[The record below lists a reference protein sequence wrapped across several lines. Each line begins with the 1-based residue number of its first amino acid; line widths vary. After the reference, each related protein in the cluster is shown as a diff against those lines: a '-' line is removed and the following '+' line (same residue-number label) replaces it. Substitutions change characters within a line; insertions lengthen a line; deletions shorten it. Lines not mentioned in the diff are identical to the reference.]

1 MNYIGSK
8 YSLRD
13 FIDNTIKKVVGD
25 NPSDMVFF
33 DLFAGTCILGLIS
46 KHELAK

>member
-13 FIDNTIKKVVGD
+13 FIDNTIKK
-25 NPSDMVFF
+25 DMVFC
-33 DLFAGTCILGLIS
+33 DLFAGTCIVGLIS

>member
-25 NPSDMVFF
+25 NPADMVFC
-33 DLFAGTCILGLIS
+33 DLFAGTCIVGLIS

>member
-1 MNYIGSK
+1 MNYLGSK

-25 NPSDMVFF
+25 NPSDMVFC
-33 DLFAGTCILGLIS
+33 DLFAGTCIVGLIS